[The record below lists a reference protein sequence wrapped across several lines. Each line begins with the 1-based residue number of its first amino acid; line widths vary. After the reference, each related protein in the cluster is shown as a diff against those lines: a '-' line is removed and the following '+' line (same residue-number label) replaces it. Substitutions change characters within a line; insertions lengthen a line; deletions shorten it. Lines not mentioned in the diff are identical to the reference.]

1 MSNYLE
7 LKAQQE
13 EVTRQMEAAR
23 ADELAELKQRIKDL
37 GATPEELGLAP
48 AKVRATRV
56 VKPRGPRKTQGA
68 DKQGAAQAAGASASP
83 TPPISQTTT
92 PPAALQI

>member
-48 AKVRATRV
+48 AKARATRV
-56 VKPRGPRKTQGA
+56 VKPRGPRKAQGA
-68 DKQGAAQAAGASASP
+68 DKQSAERGAGASASP
-83 TPPISQTTT
+83 TPITQLAT
-92 PPAALQI
+92 PPAIPQI

>member
-13 EVTRQMEAAR
+13 EVTRQMQAAR
-23 ADELAELKQRIKDL
+23 TEELAELKQRIKDL

-56 VKPRGPRKTQGA
+56 VKPRGPRKS
-68 DKQGAAQAAGASASP
+68 QAANTAGDQVPST
-83 TPPISQTTT
+83 TPPTSAPTT